1 MGQKKIIV
9 VDDSS
14 VIRSQLSL
22 ALKAAGYQVVEAANG
37 IEGLRR
43 VEENADAGMVL
54 SDINMPHMNGIEML
68 TQIKAG
74 GKRPALPVVMLTT
87 EGNPELMGQAKRS
100 GAKAWI
106 VKPFR
111 DDLLIETVR
120 KIMGPP

>member
-1 MGQKKIIV
+1 MGKKKIIV

-37 IEGLRR
+37 IEGLQR

-54 SDINMPHMNGIEML
+54 SDINMPQMNGIEML
-68 TQIKAG
+68 TQIKSG
-74 GKRPALPVVMLTT
+74 GKRPSLPVVMLTT
-87 EGNPELMGQAKRS
+87 EGNLELMGKAKRG

>member
-1 MGQKKIIV
+1 MEKKKIIV

-37 IEGLRR
+37 IEGLQRI
-43 VEENADAGMVL
+43 EENADAGMVL
-54 SDINMPHMNGIEML
+54 SDINMPQMNGIEML

-87 EGNPELMGQAKRS
+87 EGNLELMGQAKRG